1 MVFLQPFI
9 GDHVGLIPSNERLL
23 LDAIPA
29 SGMQASALP
38 SSSSRRSLASN
49 GGGLRARDLHRLQ
62 DELQR
67 SELPAHQEQREYD
80 DGHRLQSRRRL
91 SVNSA
96 GASHH
101 SYASRPSLQPNDR
114 QLSGGY
120 SKDRYQQK
128 HHPSSHEQ
136 PPRSRRTASNAS
148 RTSTILSA
156 GLKRQNWSGGHDTG
170 RPGIRL
176 RASSPLNLEQL
187 QPHHDSP
194 LRRWCRVVE
203 KSCRGSA
210 GQQKAK
216 EWAIAFATI
225 VWIKWAVG
233 IGSWSGSLGCIVIPT
248 ST

>member
-1 MVFLQPFI
+1 M
-9 GDHVGLIPSNERLL
+9 H
-23 LDAIPA
+23 
-29 SGMQASALP
+29 ASALP
-38 SSSSRRSLASN
+38 SSSSRHSLASN

-67 SELPAHQEQREYD
+67 SELSAYQEQREYGD
-80 DGHRLQSRRRL
+80 EPRPQGKRRL

-96 GASHH
+96 GASHY

-120 SKDRYQQK
+120 SRDRHQQK
-128 HHPSSHEQ
+128 HNHLSHEQ
-136 PPRSRRTASNAS
+136 PARSRRTASNAS

-156 GLKRQNWSGGHDTG
+156 GLKSQNRGVGHETE

-176 RASSPLNLEQL
+176 RASSPLKLEHL
-187 QPHHDSP
+187 PAHHDTP
-194 LRRWCRVVE
+194 LRRWCRMVE
-203 KSCRGSA
+203 RSCRGSP

-216 EWAIAFATI
+216 EWAIAVATV

-233 IGSWSGSLGCIVIPT
+233 IGSWSGALWSIFSLMLQR
-248 ST
+248 